1 MKDGTTVALDPGAHL
16 RHVLP
21 EVPLPPAQVTAEQL
35 ALREAEA
42 EAAAAQAAGQ
52 VAAQISAGLTD
63 AKGQRQELSVRKV
76 SELQQWRK
84 EAQSGQKSLL
94 AARADAIKAHK
105 VALAEAAAAAAA
117 DAAAAAPHGAPAAA
131 PVAVK

>member
-1 MKDGTTVALDPGAHL
+1 MKDGTTVALDADAHL

-21 EVPLPPAQVTAEQL
+21 EVPVPPAQVTAEQL
-35 ALREAEA
+35 AQREADA

-52 VAAQISAGLTD
+52 VAAQISSRLTD
-63 AKGQRQELSVRKV
+63 AKGHRQELSVRKV

-84 EAQSGQKSLL
+84 DAQSGQKSLL

-117 DAAAAAPHGAPAAA
+117 EAAAGAPPVAA